1 MLIIEPII
9 TSLPNM
15 CVTVLATLA
24 ITLIFKTSYTTNFA
38 QGVISALGCYVVSDL
53 FFLAGWKIYFGLP
66 VGILAGIAAGLF
78 IDIVIF
84 RRGKN
89 VNAIGKQIITMGLV
103 SVFYGALSLIYRE
116 KAANNIKFG
125 YFSERVLSIGELRL
139 SVNTLIC
146 VAITV
151 VIVAAVFVCLYFTK
165 WGLGVRATASNEF
178 VADMLGVNTHAIT
191 AISWALAGA
200 LGAVA
205 ATIFATIPSNIN
217 YPLFLTSVQVNA
229 FMAGIL
235 GGFSTFFGPVLA
247 AIIIPL
253 ATILVRVLSLVDGFN
268 GLTSWVDAVVYVLIL
283 LVILAKPQGLF
294 GKRMV
299 KKV

>member
-1 MLIIEPII
+1 M
-9 TSLPNM
+9 
-15 CVTVLATLA
+15 
-24 ITLIFKTSYTTNFA
+24 
-38 QGVISALGCYVVSDL
+38 
-53 FFLAGWKIYFGLP
+53 
-66 VGILAGIAAGLF
+66 
-78 IDIVIF
+78 
-84 RRGKN
+84 
-89 VNAIGKQIITMGLV
+89 
-103 SVFYGALSLIYRE
+103 
-116 KAANNIKFG
+116 
-125 YFSERVLSIGELRL
+125 
-139 SVNTLIC
+139 
-146 VAITV
+146 
-151 VIVAAVFVCLYFTK
+151 
-165 WGLGVRATASNEF
+165 RATASNEF

-294 GKRMV
+294 GKRTV